1 MNTIR
6 YATSS
11 SRTARPLLVLV
22 LVVSGIVFGILAM
35 HTLNLMADSPSPS
48 TSGAVAAAH
57 HAETMPS
64 DDAGPL
70 CDNNCGPIDHEMSSM
85 TVCVLALLAGV
96 LFVAAGVA
104 SWRQEQ
110 RWGPLLARLLD
121 PLRAV
126 VLAPP
131 SLLVLSISRT

>member
-11 SRTARPLLVLV
+11 STTARRILVLA
-22 LVVSGIVFGILAM
+22 LVVSAIVFGILAM

-48 TSGAVAAAH
+48 TSGAVVATH

-64 DDAGPL
+64 GDGGPL
-70 CDNNCGPIDHEMSSM
+70 CDNDCGPIDHEMSSM
-85 TVCVLALLAGV
+85 TLCVLALLAGV

-110 RWGPLLARLLD
+110 RWGPLLARLVD
-121 PLRAV
+121 PLRAAV
-126 VLAPP
+126 PAPP
-131 SLLVLSISRT
+131 SLHVLSISRT

>member
-11 SRTARPLLVLV
+11 STTARRLLVLA

-35 HTLNLMADSPSPS
+35 HTLNLMADSPSPL
-48 TSGAVAAAH
+48 TTGTVAAAH

-64 DDAGPL
+64 DDSGPL
-70 CDNNCGPIDHEMSSM
+70 CDNDCGPIDHEMSSM
-85 TVCVLALLAGV
+85 TLCVLALLAGV

-110 RWGPLLARLLD
+110 RWGPMLARLLD
-121 PLRAV
+121 PLRAAV
-126 VLAPP
+126 PTPP
-131 SLLVLSISRT
+131 SLHVLSISRT